1 MRKEKMGKPFT
12 FNLQCFALSVT
23 ELKQKMGAL
32 CDEQEKVYEK
42 AMSEGR
48 GPTTEEKKSFEDL
61 QTQIDGLAETI
72 KAAEAME
79 KRNKDL
85 NLPDGKK
92 FRAPSADMSTQ
103 DEKLDDGGFKSVG
116 ELLHAVKF
124 GDAKGRLKELNSSD
138 AGIMIPPAFA
148 QNIMSLNPEKEIVM
162 PRALVLPAGDPPNAP
177 LSIPY
182 FQQGDQGANGGVTL
196 VWTAEGQEVPDAGNG
211 QIKDLTLTP
220 QEVSGLATVSNQTLL
235 NWKAAGGFVEMTM
248 KQAFVSGRDL
258 KFLKGSGVG
267 CPLGTFNAPGAI
279 KIKRKT
285 AGQIQYIDVVTMFSR
300 LLPDAVSGA
309 VWTANLTL
317 MPVLMT
323 LQDPKGNYI
332 FNAGDA
338 TKGVGATLL
347 GLPIEWNG
355 KTPLAG
361 REGDLAL
368 TNFSYYIIKPG
379 AGPFISISEHVKFTS
394 NKTVFKIVAYM
405 DGQPWV
411 KDPLKLEDG
420 ETTVS
425 PYVIL
430 Q

>member
-1 MRKEKMGKPFT
+1 MKKRFA
-12 FNLQCFALSVT
+12 FDLQCFALSVT
-23 ELKQKMGAL
+23 ELRQKMGAL

-85 NLPDGKK
+85 DLPDGKK
-92 FRAPSADMSTQ
+92 FRAPAADLSKQ

-124 GDAKGRLKELNSSD
+124 GDARGRLKELNTSE

-148 QNIMSLNPEKEIVM
+148 QNIMRLSPEEELVM
-162 PRALVLPAGDPPNAP
+162 PRALVLPAGDPPNTP
-177 LSIPY
+177 ISIPY
-182 FQQGDQGANGGVTL
+182 FQQGDKGANGGVEL
-196 VWTAEGQEVPDAGNG
+196 NWTNEGEEVADAGSG
-211 QIKDLTLTP
+211 KIKDMTLTP
-220 QEVSGLATVSNQTLL
+220 QEVSGLATVTNQTLL
-235 NWKAAGGFVEMTM
+235 NWQAAGGFVELTM
-248 KQAFVSGRDL
+248 NQAFVSGRDF
-258 KFLKGSGVG
+258 KFLRGSGAG
-267 CPLGTFNAPGAI
+267 CPLGALNAPGAI
-279 KIKRKT
+279 NIKRKA
-285 AGQIQYIDVVTMFSR
+285 AGEIQYIDIVTMFSR
-300 LLPDAVSGA
+300 LLPEAVSGA
-309 VWTANLTL
+309 VWTANLT
-317 MPVLMT
+317 MIPQLMT

-332 FNAGDA
+332 FNGGDA

-347 GLPIEWNG
+347 GLPIKWNG
-355 KTPLAG
+355 KTPLLG
-361 REGDLAL
+361 KTGDLAL
-368 TNFSYYIIKPG
+368 MNFKYYIIKPG

-394 NKTVFKIVAYM
+394 NKTVFKIVAYV